1 MPAWSASPTRGP
13 ELLEAN
19 RQRRNEWLAVR
30 LEKLTADE
38 RDTLRSAVPVLLKIA
53 ES

>member
-1 MPAWSASPTRGP
+1 VVGLTDQGT

-30 LEKLTADE
+30 LEKLTEAE
-38 RDTLRSAVPVLLKIA
+38 RATLRTAIPILSKIA
-53 ES
+53 ET